1 MAVLLDA
8 MVAIWLTEMVLA
20 TFAVWYYWRA
30 VRGPLTVPCFAA
42 PTVVIIPVRG
52 ADNLLG
58 LWRALCAQQFPD
70 WRLIFALE
78 AESDPAFPLLT
89 RLIAATQERPD
100 TELVIAGTATQ
111 CGQKI
116 HNQLAAV
123 ARLRPRDTIIV
134 FADADI
140 VPQPD
145 WLARLVHPLGRDDVE
160 IVSGW
165 RWLVADDDRLATAF
179 VSAAHASFSLAP
191 RPRAWALAWGGSMA
205 LRRRYLDAIDLRAW
219 WRDALLDDLRLTRA
233 AWTAGGAVLG
243 PSALLL
249 RSPVRYDWRRAAAF
263 VRRQYLFVRIHMP
276 GYWAI
281 AAAAVTIPLFGWA
294 AAIGAGLAGPHY
306 LLLGFAPAMVLH
318 QYRVA
323 VRRRIACRLWHDP
336 PKRRQVVVD
345 RWAVPAWQLFHAA
358 LFWSTAFG
366 HTIHW
371 AGRTYR
377 LDRAGKLRSPPE
389 SAA

>member
-1 MAVLLDA
+1 MAALLDA
-8 MVAIWLTEMVLA
+8 MVAIWLAETVLA
-20 TFAVWYYWRA
+20 TVAVWHYWRA
-30 VRGPLTVPCFAA
+30 VRGPLTAPRYAA

-52 ADNLLG
+52 ADNLPR
-58 LWRALCAQQFPD
+58 LWHALCGQKFPD

-89 RLIAATQERPD
+89 RFIAATEARPD
-100 TELVIAGTATQ
+100 TEIVIAGTATS

-116 HNQLAAV
+116 HNQLAALE
-123 ARLRPRDTIIV
+123 RLRPRDAIVV

-145 WLARLVHPLGRDDVE
+145 WLARLVHPLGQDNVE

-165 RWLVADDDRLATAF
+165 RWLMADDNRLATAF
-179 VSAAHASFSLAP
+179 VCAAHASFTLAP

-205 LRRRYLDAIDLRAW
+205 LRRRYLDAIDLRAS
-219 WRDALLDDLRLTRA
+219 WRDAVLDDLRLTRA
-233 AWTAGGAVLG
+233 AWTAGGTVLG
-243 PSALLL
+243 PSPLLL
-249 RSPVRYDWRRAAAF
+249 RSPVRYDWRRVAGF
-263 VRRQYLFVRIHMP
+263 IRRQYLFVRIHMP

-281 AAAAVTIPLFGWA
+281 AAAAVTIPPLGWA
-294 AAIGAGLAGPHY
+294 ATIGASLAGSRF
-306 LLLGFAPAMVLH
+306 LLLGFPLAIALH

-323 VRRRIACRLWHDP
+323 MRRRVADRLWHDP
-336 PKRRQVVVD
+336 AKRRQLMID

-358 LFWSTAFG
+358 LFWSTALG

-371 AGRTYR
+371 AGRIYR

>member
-1 MAVLLDA
+1 MAVLLEA
-8 MVAIWLTEMVLA
+8 MVAIWLAETVLA
-20 TFAVWYYWRA
+20 TFAVWHYWRA
-30 VRGPLTVPCFAA
+30 VRGPSTAPRFAA

-52 ADNLLG
+52 ADNLPG

-78 AESDPAFPLLT
+78 AENDPAFPLLT
-89 RLIAATQERPD
+89 RFIAATQERPD
-100 TELVIAGTATQ
+100 TELVIAGTATR

-116 HNQLAAV
+116 HNQLAAL

-140 VPQPD
+140 VPRPD
-145 WLARLVHPLGRDDVE
+145 WLARLVHPLGRDDVG

-165 RWLVADDDRLATAF
+165 RWLTAADDGLATAF
-179 VSAAHASFSLAP
+179 VCAAHASFSLAP

-219 WRDALLDDLRLTRA
+219 WHDALLDDLRLTRA
-233 AWTAGGAVLG
+233 AWTAGGTVLG

-249 RSPVRYDWRRAAAF
+249 RSPVRYDWRRAGAF
-263 VRRQYLFVRIHMP
+263 IRRQYLFVRIHMP

-281 AAAAVTIPLFGWA
+281 AAAAVTIPPFGWA
-294 AAIGAGLAGPHY
+294 AAIGAGLAGPRY
-306 LLLGFAPAMVLH
+306 LLLGFAPAIALH

-323 VRRRIACRLWHDP
+323 VRRRVASRLWREP
-336 PKRRQVVVD
+336 PKRRQLVID
-345 RWAVPAWQLFHAA
+345 RCAVPAWQLFHAA
-358 LFWSTAFG
+358 LLWSTAFG
-366 HTIHW
+366 HTIRW

>member
-1 MAVLLDA
+1 MTLVLEA
-8 MVAIWLTEMVLA
+8 MVAIWLAETVLA
-20 TFAVWYYWRA
+20 TFAVWHYWRR
-30 VRGPLTVPCFAA
+30 VRGPLTAPRFAA
-42 PTVVIIPVRG
+42 PTAVIIPVRG
-52 ADNLLG
+52 ADNLPR
-58 LWRALCAQQFPD
+58 LWRALCAQTFPD

-89 RLIAATQERPD
+89 RFIAATEERPE
-100 TELVIAGTATQ
+100 TELVIAGTATR

-116 HNQLAAV
+116 HNQLAGLE
-123 ARLRPRDTIIV
+123 RLRPRDTIIV

-145 WLARLVHPLGRDDVE
+145 WLARLVHPLGRDDVTV
-160 IVSGW
+160 VSGW
-165 RWLVADDDRLATAF
+165 RWLSADDDRLATAF
-179 VSAAHASFSLAP
+179 ACAAHASFTLAP

-205 LRRRYLDAIDLRAW
+205 LRRRYLDAIDLRAR
-219 WRDALLDDLRLTRA
+219 WRDALLDDLCLTRA

-249 RSPVRYDWRRAAAF
+249 PSPVRYDWRRAAAF
-263 VRRQYLFVRIHMP
+263 IRRQYLFVRIHVP

-281 AAAAVTIPLFGWA
+281 AAAAVTIPPFGWA
-294 AAIGAGLAGPHY
+294 ATIGGGLAGPRF
-306 LLLGFAPAMVLH
+306 LLLGFVPAIALH
-318 QYRVA
+318 QYRV
-323 VRRRIACRLWHDP
+323 VLRRRVAYRLWHEP
-336 PKRRQVVVD
+336 AKRRQMMID

-358 LFWSTAFG
+358 LFWSTALG

-371 AGRTYR
+371 AGRIYR
-377 LDRAGKLRSPPE
+377 LDRAGNLRSPPG